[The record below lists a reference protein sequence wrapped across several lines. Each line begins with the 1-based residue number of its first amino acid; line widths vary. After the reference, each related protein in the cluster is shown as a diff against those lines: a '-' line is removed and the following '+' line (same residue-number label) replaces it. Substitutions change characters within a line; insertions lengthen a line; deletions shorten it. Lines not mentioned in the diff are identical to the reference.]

1 MIRENLS
8 LLKSFDQNKD
18 DLIDEEELRKAM
30 ETTLE
35 WASFA
40 KRGEGGWIY
49 YGKEGSVG
57 PESWNE
63 IKYVAQKH
71 PDVFIS
77 RANSGYWLPA
87 KMVLLAIQQ
96 V

>member
-8 LLKSFDQNKD
+8 SLKSFDQNKD
-18 DLIDEEELRKAM
+18 DLIDEEELSKALA
-30 ETTLE
+30 TTLE

-40 KRGEGGWIY
+40 RRDEGGWIY
-49 YGKEGSVG
+49 YGTKGSVG

-63 IKYVAQKH
+63 IKYIAQKH
-71 PDVFIS
+71 PEVFIS

-87 KMVLLAIQQ
+87 KIVLLAIQLD
-96 V
+96 